1 MNIYTQDNINI
12 FIIMYNLVTK
22 DGEVIIKREA
32 SSMNDAIRIFSIIKN
47 LTIEVLLTI
56 YIIIFIG

>member
-1 MNIYTQDNINI
+1 
-12 FIIMYNLVTK
+12 MYNLVTK